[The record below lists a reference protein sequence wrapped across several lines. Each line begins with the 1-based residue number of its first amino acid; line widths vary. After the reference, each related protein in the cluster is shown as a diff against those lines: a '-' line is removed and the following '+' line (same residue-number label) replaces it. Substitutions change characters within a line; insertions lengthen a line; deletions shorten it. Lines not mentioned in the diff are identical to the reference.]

1 MCAVVGVSDVVM
13 ISEGRKF
20 ERKER
25 KEERTAGVGEKKVL
39 WALSLSSF
47 VVVCGLDASRVFE
60 QIPRRSGGGGR
71 EGGREWRGAITHPV
85 LSQRG
90 RPCAQKITY
99 TVHTVNEYII
109 NTYCVL
115 YHHFRSP
122 HRYLLRARTR
132 GLLPSVLR
140 DQRPTSGS
148 STHIRYRLRLHRQTK
163 TLRLGVGRY

>member
-60 QIPRRSGGGGR
+60 QIPRRSGGEGGR
-71 EGGREWRGAITHPV
+71 EGESGGA
-85 LSQRG
+85 LSLTLSYHNGDDRAPKRLPTQ
-90 RPCAQKITY
+90 
-99 TVHTVNEYII
+99 YI
-109 NTYCVL
+109 
-115 YHHFRSP
+115 P
-122 HRYLLRARTR
+122 
-132 GLLPSVLR
+132 
-140 DQRPTSGS
+140 
-148 STHIRYRLRLHRQTK
+148 
-163 TLRLGVGRY
+163 